1 MIPATVCDVHFSES
15 KNEYAVVL
23 KEIAGKSTVRILIGE
38 SEARAIRQELHATAY
53 SPTTHDVLKNIMDIY
68 HAKIVKVL
76 INQLKDT
83 AFYATIT
90 LQAGETRTSIYAQP
104 GDAIALALKTHASIF
119 VGGDALNFENE
130 GHVKE
135 LERQLYMAVAL
146 ENYERAAELR
156 DELYRIK
163 NQKH

>member
-23 KEIAGKSTVRILIGE
+23 KEIAGKSTVTILISE
-38 SEARAIRQELHATAY
+38 SEACAIRQELQSKYFTPTA
-53 SPTTHDVLKNIMDIY
+53 HDVLKAIMDLH

-90 LQAGETRTSIYAQP
+90 LQAGGTRTSIYAQP
-104 GDAIALALKTHASIF
+104 GDAIALALKMHASIF